1 MNSTYRQLAL
11 GASAIVLGSL
21 AAPATFAQDSEDA
34 ADNRRLQ
41 TVTVT
46 STKREATLQD
56 IPVAVSVVDN
66 TVIEQ
71 AEILDLGD
79 LQAVVPSLRVDQF
92 QSAAQTAFR
101 IRGFGNGDNNAGV
114 EPSVGVFI
122 DGVYRSRSAAAIAD
136 LPNLERVEVLH
147 GPQSTLFGKNAS
159 AGVISI
165 ITQEP
170 QFEQQGSVQAS
181 LGNYNLFRVAGDIT
195 GPITDTIAYSFAANM
210 NQRDGYVE
218 DLGIGQDINER
229 NRWGL
234 RGQLLFLPNEDSSIR
249 LIADYDQIDE
259 LCCAAGNVTNGPT
272 GAAIFGLGGAL
283 DPEDPF
289 SYQVYSNFAPTNDI
303 TNWGISGQVDYDL
316 GFAELTSI
324 TAYRVSD
331 FASNS
336 DADFT
341 SADLIGSFSNN
352 TEIET
357 ITQEVRLASSG
368 RENFDWMIGGYYFDE
383 SVDIDS
389 TITYGQD
396 LRGYADFLS
405 GGGYAQVEA
414 LLGLPVGT
422 TFGQDG
428 QGMFE
433 MYSQDNQAWSIF
445 GTVDAYLT
453 DRLTVTLGFNYTED
467 EKDASANVVSTD
479 TFSALDFVTIGNT
492 VLFQTAFAQTLAG
505 VGVDATDPAQVAAF
519 AGAFP
524 TQFAQIQAGSQA
536 FADANDTNP
545 SVNPL
550 LGLQPLQFFPQFVN
564 FPNTVENG
572 SSADDAFTYT
582 LRASYDLTD
591 DINVYASA
599 ATGFKATSWNLS
611 RDSRPFASDLS
622 GLTSAG
628 LIVPNLTTGTRYAGP
643 EDATVY
649 EIGLKAQFDT
659 VAVNLA
665 IFDQEIE
672 GFQSNSFT
680 GTGFALT
687 NAGVQSTTGV
697 EVDVTWSPI
706 EGLRLVA
713 AGTFLDPVYDEFINS
728 PAGDVSGE
736 KPAGISD
743 TYLSFSGTYNFDL
756 PNGWDAYV
764 RGDYQYESETH
775 LDWVVNDPRQQR
787 EVNVFNAAAGVE
799 LDSGLRVSIWGKN
812 IFDDEYLIE
821 SFPSVAQDGSVS
833 GYPNQPATYGITI
846 SQAF

>member
-1 MNSTYRQLAL
+1 MKPQIKLLAL
-11 GASAIVLGSL
+11 SASVLVLGGL
-21 AAPATFAQDSEDA
+21 TAPAVVAQEDESA
-34 ADNRRLQ
+34 EDNRRLQ

-66 TVIEQ
+66 TTIDQ
-71 AEILDLGD
+71 AEILDLAD

-136 LPNLERVEVLH
+136 LPNLERVEVLR

-170 QFEQQGSVQAS
+170 QFEQQGSIEAS
-181 LGNYNLFRVAGDIT
+181 MGNYDLFRVAGSIT
-195 GPITDTIAYSFAANM
+195 GPITDTIAYSLSGNM

-218 DLGIGQDINER
+218 DLGINQNVNER

-234 RGQLLFLPNEDSSIR
+234 RGQLLFLPNEDMSVR

-272 GAAIFGLGGAL
+272 GAAIFGLGGAI

-303 TNWGISGQVDYDL
+303 ANWGVSGQVDYDL

-341 SADLIGSFSNN
+341 SADLIGRFSNN

-357 ITQEVRLASSG
+357 ITQEVRLASTG
-368 RENFDWMIGGYYFDE
+368 GERYDWMVGGYYFDE
-383 SVDIDS
+383 TVDIDS

-405 GGGYAQVEA
+405 GGGYGQVEA

-422 TFGQDG
+422 TFGQAG

-433 MYSQDNQAWSIF
+433 TYSQDNNAWSVF
-445 GTVDAYLT
+445 GTVDAYVT
-453 DRLTVTLGFNYTED
+453 DRLTLTVGFNYTD
-467 EKDASANVVSTD
+467 DQKDAAANVVSTD
-479 TFSALDFVTIGNT
+479 TFSALDFVSIGNN

-505 VGVDATDPAQVAAF
+505 VGVNPQDPAAVAAF

-524 TQFAQIQAGSQA
+524 TQFAQIQAGAQA
-536 FADANDTNP
+536 FADANDSNP
-545 SVNPL
+545 AVNPL
-550 LGLQPLQFFPQFVN
+550 LGLQALQFFPQFVN
-564 FPNTVENG
+564 YPNAVENG
-572 SSADDAFTYT
+572 STADDAFTYT
-582 LRASYDLTD
+582 LRAAYDLTD
-591 DINVYASA
+591 DINVYASY
-599 ATGFKATSWNLS
+599 ATGFKASSWNLS
-611 RDSRPFASDLS
+611 RDSRPFASDIPALNA
-622 GLTSAG
+622 AG
-628 LIVPNLTTGTRYAGP
+628 LSVPNLTTGTRYAGP
-643 EDATVY
+643 EDSTVF
-649 EIGLKAQFDT
+649 EIGLKAQFDN

-687 NAGVQSTTGV
+687 NAGVQSTTGL
-697 EVDVTWSPI
+697 EVDVTWTPI
-706 EGLRLVA
+706 DGLRLVA
-713 AGTFLDPVYDEFINS
+713 AGTFLDPVYDEFVNS

-736 KPAGISD
+736 APAGISD
-743 TYLSFSGTYNFDL
+743 TYLSFSGTYDFTL
-756 PNGWDAYV
+756 PTGQDAYV
-764 RGDYQYESETH
+764 RADYQYESETH
-775 LDWVVNDPRQQR
+775 LDWDVNDPRQQR
-787 EVNVFNAAAGVE
+787 DVNVFNAAAGINFE
-799 LDSGLRVSIWGKN
+799 NDLRVSVWGRN

-821 SFPSVAQDGSVS
+821 TFPSVAQAGSVS
-833 GYPNQPATYGITI
+833 GYPNQPATYGVTVTKR
-846 SQAF
+846 F